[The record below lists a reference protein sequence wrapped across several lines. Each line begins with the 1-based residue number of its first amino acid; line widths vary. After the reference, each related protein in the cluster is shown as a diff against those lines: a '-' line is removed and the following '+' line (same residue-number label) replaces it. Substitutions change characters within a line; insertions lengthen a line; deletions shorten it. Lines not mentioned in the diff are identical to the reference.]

1 MTKAK
6 EYIAYQGDRPLG
18 TGTVKELAES
28 LGYAYSTLSFN
39 TSPSAHKRSG
49 GSDRVVLLYE
59 IEEDDEEGTN
69 HETSSY

>member
-1 MTKAK
+1 M
-6 EYIAYQGDRPLG
+6 GV
-18 TGTVKELAES
+18 GTVKELAEI

-59 IEEDDEEGTN
+59 IEEDDEED
-69 HETSSY
+69 

>member
-18 TGTVKELAES
+18 TGTIKELAES

-49 GSDRVVLLYE
+49 GSDKAILLYE
-59 IEEDDEEGTN
+59 IEEDDEE
-69 HETSSY
+69 EKQ

>member
-1 MTKAK
+1 MVKAK

-39 TSPSAHKRSG
+39 TSPSAHKRSKD
-49 GSDRVVLLYE
+49 SDKVVLLYE
-59 IEEDDEEGTN
+59 IEDDEDE
-69 HETSSY
+69 

>member
-49 GSDRVVLLYE
+49 SSDKVVLLYE
-59 IEEDDEEGTN
+59 IEDDEE
-69 HETSSY
+69 E

>member
-6 EYIAYQGDRPLG
+6 EYIAYKGDRPLG

-28 LGYAYSTLSFN
+28 LGYTYGGMEFKT
-39 TSPSAHKRSG
+39 TPSAHKRSE

-59 IEEDDEEGTN
+59 IEEDNEDE
-69 HETSSY
+69 

>member
-1 MTKAK
+1 MAK
-6 EYIAYQGDRPLG
+6 EYIAYKGDRPLG
-18 TGTVKELAES
+18 TGTVKELAEK

-59 IEEDDEEGTN
+59 IEDDEED
-69 HETSSY
+69 E

>member
-6 EYIAYQGDRPLG
+6 QYIAYKGDRPLG

-39 TSPSAHKRSG
+39 ISPSAHKRSK

-59 IEEDDEEGTN
+59 IEEDEEN
-69 HETSSY
+69 